1 MKKLR
6 ILIAY
11 LLFAT
16 AGNALFAQTPI
27 PVSGGSTISFY
38 VASLETTEEGSFL
51 QDIFLNFNSEK
62 IMDVNVKLAT
72 KTIVITHTSSF
83 NEIEALAMFRQYG
96 FEAYFVEGGFAYRL
110 NGLGSDLVKTTYS
123 PAEK

>member
-6 ILIAY
+6 IIIAF
-11 LLFAT
+11 LFIT
-16 AGNALFAQTPI
+16 TGGNALFAQTPI

-38 VASLETTEEGSFL
+38 VATLETAEDGSLL

-62 IMDVNVKLAT
+62 IIDVNVKLAT
-72 KTIVITHTSSF
+72 KSIVITHTSLF

-110 NGLGSDLVKTTYS
+110 NGLGSDLVKTSYS
-123 PAEK
+123 PTEK